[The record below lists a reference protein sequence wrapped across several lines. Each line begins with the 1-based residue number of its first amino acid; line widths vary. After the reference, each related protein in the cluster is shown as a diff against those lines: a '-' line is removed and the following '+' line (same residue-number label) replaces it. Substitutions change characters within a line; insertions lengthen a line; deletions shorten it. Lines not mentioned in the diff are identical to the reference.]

1 MLNCCFNIIILGGT
15 NLRVLGPRSDRVPIY
30 VQQLEPYDETKILQN
45 LLRSGAHATC
55 VPADLLLCL
64 IVKLRFVAG
73 FCLRLLLF
81 VCCGGFKGIVSAVPD
96 LFWRGRIVVSL
107 RLVWLCLLQI
117 KWKNF
122 KNFLRQFDGRFYQ
135 VRARC
140 CLPFQF

>member
-1 MLNCCFNIIILGGT
+1 MSVCYFFAESDTASLDPGWRSGPVLNCCFNIIILGGT

-73 FCLRLLLF
+73 FRLRLLLF

-96 LFWRGRIVVSL
+96 LFGGVENSGITPFGLVVS
-107 RLVWLCLLQI
+107 I
-117 KWKNF
+117 AN
-122 KNFLRQFDGRFYQ
+122 
-135 VRARC
+135 
-140 CLPFQF
+140 